1 MRFNINM
8 TITVEAIAED
18 VRLIN
23 DAVHGQEF
31 RLLGR
36 VVRNLSKYRKQ
47 LSAEVLT
54 PFIRGYDSVAASLL
68 QGMADDVPQKVK
80 SIEAQCWCSL
90 LVAVYLLDTGKLS
103 DAVTVLH
110 ELVIKVKE
118 HLGPGLDLI
127 GSKVFYFYAVAA
139 EKSGRFAES
148 YSFLL
153 SLYRTA
159 CLHHN
164 VSCQASL
171 LNMLLRVL
179 VQSKLYDQASR
190 LISKT
195 TFPETRSNADY
206 ARYLYYLG
214 RVKAI
219 RLEYSEAH
227 AKLTN
232 ATRKSPKGKSS
243 LGFRIIAQK
252 FAIIVELLMGD
263 IPERA
268 VFNESDIKVALGP
281 YFLITE
287 AVRTGDIHLFNRIV
301 QKYSQRFSKDDTL
314 TLIQRLHHN
323 VLKAGLRAI
332 NSTYSRISLSDIAK
346 KLDIA
351 SVDEAAGI
359 TSKAIVDGVIEATI
373 DTTTQCLHS
382 SWVGDV
388 YSTGEPQK
396 QLHKRIGFCL
406 QLHNETLRAMQFPEA
421 DSKPKHE
428 TIDDIR
434 RREEEDLLA
443 EDDDD
448 DMML

>member
-1 MRFNINM
+1 M
-8 TITVEAIAED
+8 TVTIEAISED

-23 DAVHGQEF
+23 EAVQGQDF
-31 RLLGR
+31 RMLGR
-36 VVRNLSKYRKQ
+36 VVRNLIKYRRN
-47 LSAEVLT
+47 LSSEVLT
-54 PFIRGYDSVAASLL
+54 PFIRGFDSVGTSFF
-68 QGMADDVPQKVK
+68 QGMADDAPQKIK
-80 SIEAQCWCSL
+80 TIEAQCWCSL
-90 LVAVYLLDTGKLS
+90 VASVYLLDSGKLTEAT
-103 DAVTVLH
+103 AVLE
-110 ELVIKVKE
+110 ELVVKVKDN
-118 HLGPGLDLI
+118 LSAALDLI
-127 GSKVFYFYAVAA
+127 GSKVFYFYAIAA
-139 EKSGRFAES
+139 EKSGVFAEK
-148 YSFLL
+148 YTFLL

-164 VSCQASL
+164 VSCQATL

-206 ARYLYYLG
+206 ARYLFYLG

-227 AKLTN
+227 AKLTS

-243 LGFRIIAQK
+243 LGFRVIAQK

-268 VFNESDIKVALGP
+268 VFNEVDIKAALGP

-301 QKYSQRFSKDDTL
+301 DKYSPRFDKDDTL
-314 TLIQRLHHN
+314 TLIRRLHHN

-332 NSTYSRISLSDIAK
+332 NSSYSRISLADIAR

-359 TSKAIVDGVIEATI
+359 TSKAIVDGVIEASI
-373 DTTTQCLHS
+373 DTTSQCLHS

-406 QLHNETLRAMQFPEA
+406 QLHNDTLRAMQFPEA
-421 DSKPKHE
+421 EVKHKHE

-443 EDDDD
+443 DDDD